1 MKAPVRLMLV
11 AACVGIVTTAP
22 AAARMDDATRAIPAV
37 SAGRIVAWP
46 ALDGG
51 AAGPMSV
58 WVWLPPGYD
67 TARGKRFPV
76 LYMHDGQNLFD
87 RQLTK
92 FDQEW
97 GIDEAVTRMARQGD
111 LRQWIVVGVQSP
123 RARYRTLFPAKLL
136 PLLSPAL
143 RTRVEGLDDGNA
155 KGGFASNAYLRFLTA
170 TVKRRVDAR
179 FRTLAGPADTAVMGG
194 SMGGLMAF
202 YAMAE
207 HPRVFGQAAAVSMH
221 VALADPTDKAIDH
234 AAAARD
240 VAAAFRRYLAS
251 SPVRPGTN
259 RLYVD
264 HGSGTLDG
272 SYGPYSTALIPV
284 LQRAGWRGDQF
295 QSRIY
300 AGAEHNETAWSQRVD
315 IPLAFLDR
323 ADP

>member
-1 MKAPVRLMLV
+1 
-11 AACVGIVTTAP
+11 
-22 AAARMDDATRAIPAV
+22 
-37 SAGRIVAWP
+37 
-46 ALDGG
+46 
-51 AAGPMSV
+51 MSV

-67 TARGKRFPV
+67 AARGKRFPV

-87 RQLTK
+87 RRLTK

-143 RTRVEGLDDGNA
+143 RKRVEGLDDGNA
-155 KGGFASNAYLRFLTA
+155 KGGFESAAYLRFLTV
-170 TVKRRVDAR
+170 TVKRRVDAT
-179 FRTLAGPADTAVMGG
+179 FRTLPGPMDTAVMGS

-202 YAMAE
+202 YAMTE

-221 VALADPTDKAIDH
+221 VALAGSTDKAIDH

-240 VAAAFRRYLAS
+240 VATAFRQYLATA
-251 SPVRPGTN
+251 PVRPAIN

-272 SYGPYSTALIPV
+272 SYGPYSAALLPV
-284 LQRAGWRGDQF
+284 FQRAGWRGASFQF
-295 QSRIY
+295 RTY
-300 AGAEHNETAWSQRVD
+300 AGAEHNETAWAQRVD

-323 ADP
+323 TDP

>member
-1 MKAPVRLMLV
+1 MA
-11 AACVGIVTTAP
+11 AP
-22 AAARMDDATRAIPAV
+22 AAALMDDPTRAIPAL
-37 SAGRIVAWP
+37 SAGRITSWP

-67 TARGKRFPV
+67 SARGKRFPV

-87 RQLTK
+87 RRLTK

-97 GIDEAVTRMARQGD
+97 GIDETVTRMARQGD

-123 RARYRTLFPAKLL
+123 RSRYRTLFPAKLL

-143 RTRVEGLDDGNA
+143 RKRVEALEDGNG
-155 KGGFASNAYLRFLTA
+155 KGGFASDAYLRFLTG
-170 TVKRRVDAR
+170 TVKRRVDAT
-179 FRTLAGPADTAVMGG
+179 FRTLAGPADTAVMGS

-202 YAMAE
+202 YAMTE
-207 HPRVFGQAAAVSMH
+207 HPLVFGQAAAVSMH
-221 VALADPTDKAIDH
+221 VALAGSTDKAINH

-240 VAAAFRRYLAS
+240 VAEAFHRYLATAA
-251 SPVRPGTN
+251 VRPGAN

-272 SYGPYSTALIPV
+272 SYGPYSAALLPV
-284 LQRAGWRGDQF
+284 FERAGWRGTAFQF
-295 QSRIY
+295 RTY
-300 AGAEHNETAWSQRVD
+300 AGAEHNETAWAQRVD